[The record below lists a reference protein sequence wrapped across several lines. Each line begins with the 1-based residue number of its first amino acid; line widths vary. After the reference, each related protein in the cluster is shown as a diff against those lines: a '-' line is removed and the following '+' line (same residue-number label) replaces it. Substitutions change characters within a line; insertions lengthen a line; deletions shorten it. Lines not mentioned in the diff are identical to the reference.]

1 MTGTPSGLGQRIELS
16 REESGEE
23 TVVAVS
29 RDVEGAD
36 ISRVGDGGSLVC
48 ISVTPSLSV
57 AIVKAFC
64 NLDDLNALSS
74 VCTSDLLAG
83 AENLVGSRGSTVLD
97 IIELALNLGTFF
109 GEGRGGCLKL
119 FDEL

>member
-1 MTGTPSGLGQRIELS
+1 MPILVNASRYDRSTSCLHIGHTAGRSSAAKTGISSDVMTGTPSGLGQTIELS

-23 TVVAVS
+23 IVVALS

-48 ISVTPSLSV
+48 ISDMPSLSV
-57 AIVKAFC
+57 VILKAFC

-74 VCTSDLLAG
+74 V
-83 AENLVGSRGSTVLD
+83 ST
-97 IIELALNLGTFF
+97 
-109 GEGRGGCLKL
+109 
-119 FDEL
+119 